1 MDLKRKLYFLFLLA
15 VFCWNAE
22 PSVAQILF
30 YQDNCHCGVTGAG
43 FSTMMAGGSDTLKV
57 HIAPGSTIK
66 KAFLFGTEYWNNSLP
81 FINFNITLGDSN
93 FTFNSQSRKSAF
105 NASNLSTAPNIYIHA
120 LDVTQSIESDD
131 STFIIGIPNVSDC
144 FGCIFSTIYL
154 YILYENPNLDLTSS
168 YILINNQDEQFS
180 SDFLLTHMNEIT
192 SSSDVGWAICSSRIS
207 EWTPG
212 DGSFLSFNNG
222 IYNAGLLKGEGNLT
236 SDGPQGCF
244 YFENNELFGLSN
256 DTPDYYVNG
265 YDALINC
272 ENLVNPNHSLNW
284 KLSWEMNA
292 PSPPYNIYNEFF
304 IEHGT
309 TCETSQV
316 TTINDTTI
324 CTNSPLQ
331 LYATDGIAYEWSPS
345 ENLSCSNCANPI
357 FISDTSALL
366 TVRIWSSDSCSVV
379 RPVKVNV
386 LDLPQFLDL
395 ELTGSICGA
404 NSGEV
409 VVQGNSS
416 SLPLTYQLDNSN
428 FQSNTLFN
436 NLSSGSHN
444 LSIQDQNSCTNDTTI
459 VIESIIQTVASFELS
474 SQVVAVNEILT
485 IANQSMN
492 ANNFVWSLNGV
503 NTNTELTNLAFDTTG
518 LYDIQLVAYQN
529 DPSCADTFALS
540 VQVNNELLCEIPNV
554 FSPNNDGVNDV
565 FTIFVN
571 QAVESQVSILNRNGT
586 VLHQLKGQLAAG
598 NNLIW
603 NGKINE
609 HSVDEGTY
617 FYKITLH
624 YLEDTNKNIAPI
636 SKEYVGF
643 FNVAF

>member
-1 MDLKRKLYFLFLLA
+1 MRLLLLISLSICLNLKAQVLY
-15 VFCWNAE
+15 
-22 PSVAQILF
+22 

-43 FSTMMAGGSDTLKV
+43 FSTFMSGGSDTLKV

-81 FINFNITLGDSN
+81 FINFNITLGDTN

-144 FGCIFSTIYL
+144 FGCIFSTVYL

-222 IYNAGLLKGEGNLT
+222 IYNAGLLEGEGNLS

-324 CTNSPLQ
+324 CANSPLQ
-331 LYATDGIAYEWSPS
+331 LYAAGGIAYEWSPS

-357 FISDTSALL
+357 FVSDSSQLI
-366 TVRIWSSDSCSVV
+366 TVRIWTSDSCSVV
-379 RPVKVNV
+379 RPISVQVRNN
-386 LDLPQFLDL
+386 PTIL
-395 ELTGSICGA
+395 EILTSPSICATHTGSLEIQTNTNCT
-404 NSGEV
+404 
-409 VVQGNSS
+409 
-416 SLPLTYQLDNSN
+416 LPLTYQINQGPHQNTATFTNLSAGIQQVRITDGDGCYLDTVVEVEQVNPTSAQFMVTPFEQN
-428 FQSNTLFN
+428 ANQGFAISNTSSNADHFAWYVNGVLQAN
-436 NLSSGSHN
+436 NLSQISTPLPQPYN
-444 LSIQDQNSCTNDTTI
+444 
-459 VIESIIQTVASFELS
+459 
-474 SQVVAVNEILT
+474 
-485 IANQSMN
+485 
-492 ANNFVWSLNGV
+492 
-503 NTNTELTNLAFDTTG
+503 
-518 LYDIQLVAYQN
+518 IQLIAWQY
-529 DPSCADTFALS
+529 DPSCADTFS
-540 VQVNNELLCEIPNV
+540 VNIQSPDLLLLAAPNIITPNSDQVNDFFTLE
-554 FSPNNDGVNDV
+554 VNRPI
-565 FTIFVN
+565 TAKI
-571 QAVESQVSILNRNGT
+571 SILNRW
-586 VLHQLKGQLAAG
+586 G
-598 NNLIW
+598 NILYSYEGIISTGKKEIW
-603 NGKINE
+603 DGIANSE
-609 HSVDEGTY
+609 LVPEGTY
-617 FYKITLH
+617 FYQIEAKTCENCDNGNIPYQTLQ
-624 YLEDTNKNIAPI
+624 KNI
-636 SKEYVGF
+636 SGF
-643 FNVAF
+643 FEVRY

>member
-1 MDLKRKLYFLFLLA
+1 
-15 VFCWNAE
+15 
-22 PSVAQILF
+22 
-30 YQDNCHCGVTGAG
+30 
-43 FSTMMAGGSDTLKV
+43 MAGGSDTLKV

-324 CTNSPLQ
+324 CANSPLQ

-357 FISDTSALL
+357 FVSDSSQLI
-366 TVRIWSSDSCSVV
+366 TVRIWTSDSCSVV
-379 RPVKVNV
+379 RPISVQVRNN
-386 LDLPQFLDL
+386 PTIL
-395 ELTGSICGA
+395 EILTSPSICATHTGSLEIQTNTNCT
-404 NSGEV
+404 
-409 VVQGNSS
+409 
-416 SLPLTYQLDNSN
+416 LPLTYQIN
-428 FQSNTLFN
+428 QGPHQNTATFT
-436 NLSSGSHN
+436 NLSAG
-444 LSIQDQNSCTNDTTI
+444 IQQVRITDGDGCYLDTVVEVEQVINTI
-459 VIESIIQTVASFELS
+459 SDFSFS
-474 SQVVAVNEILT
+474 SEYGFVNEYIQ
-485 IANQSMN
+485 INNNSIN
-492 ANNFVWSLNGV
+492 AENYIWSVDDTNYIITDNKIKFLNPG
-503 NTNTELTNLAFDTTG
+503 E
-518 LYDIQLVAYQN
+518 YQIQLVSF
-529 DPSCADTFALS
+529 DFDSTCTDTTKQQISIYPYLYCS
-540 VQVNNELLCEIPNV
+540 VPNIIT
-554 FSPNNDGVNDV
+554 PNNDGINDF
-565 FTIFVN
+565 FTLDFTLD
-571 QAVESQVSILNRNGT
+571 VECSISLLNRNG
-586 VLHQLKGQLAAG
+586 
-598 NNLIW
+598 NLIFYFEG
-603 NGKINE
+603 NLEAGKHDIWDGKVNNQL
-609 HSVDEGTY
+609 VKEGTY
-617 FYKITLH
+617 FYTIQLKN
-624 YLEDTNKNIAPI
+624 TNKLLLEVPQKSMA
-636 SKEYVGF
+636 GF
-643 FNVAF
+643 FNVSY